1 MIRDGRQAQ
10 ATLTQAIDLFNE
22 DNLDDALPLFE
33 QSLEWYQDQKDA
45 ENEAIVHFFIGQIL
59 AAGDDIEAARSEI
72 TTAHSLFRDLGDD
85 VGRARM
91 RLELGELAYWEQH
104 YDIATRHFGRVVELL
119 TDANAEDVL
128 AMAHARLGAI
138 FTEQE
143 NVGTAQEHYTAALNL
158 YDRTGDTFSAANTL
172 IELASAIQEEEP
184 ARARRLFERG
194 RDLAQSAGSDY
205 LASMALHGLGVLHAD
220 AEEWGDAVQSYKI
233 ALELKQRCDDHEG
246 EIFTLL
252 ALGAAQQELGHEHT
266 ARQSWKKAL
275 RLARE
280 QDLGDVANVARTL
293 LEGDDVD
300 IDY

>member
-1 MIRDGRQAQ
+1 MISDEQQAQ
-10 ATLTQAIDLFNE
+10 RTLTQAVDLFNE
-22 DNLDDALPLFE
+22 KKLDDALPLFE
-33 QSLEWYQDQKDA
+33 QSLEWYEDQKDE
-45 ENEAIVHFFIGQIL
+45 ENEAIVHFFIGQIF
-59 AAGDDIEAARSEI
+59 AAADDIEGARAEI
-72 TTAHSLFRDLGDD
+72 TAAHSLFQDIGDD

-104 YDIATRHFGRVVELL
+104 YDIATRHFGRVVDVL
-119 TDANAEDVL
+119 TDNDAKDVL

-138 FTEQE
+138 FTERE
-143 NVGTAQEHYTAALNL
+143 NLGTAQEHYTTALNL
-158 YDRTGDTFSAANTL
+158 YDQTGDTFSAANTL
-172 IELASAIQEEEP
+172 LELASVVQEEEP

-220 AEEWGDAVQSYKI
+220 AEEWDEAVRSYKI

-252 ALGAAQQELGHEHT
+252 ALGAAQRELGHEHT

-280 QDLGDVANVARTL
+280 QDLDDVADVARTL
-293 LEGDDVD
+293 LEGNGVDVD
-300 IDY
+300 L

>member
-1 MIRDGRQAQ
+1 MISDERQAQ
-10 ATLTQAIDLFNE
+10 ATLTQAVDLFNAE
-22 DNLDDALPLFE
+22 NLDDALPLFE
-33 QSLEWYQDQKDA
+33 QSLEWYKDQKDK

-59 AAGDDIEAARSEI
+59 AASDDIQAARSEI
-72 TTAHSLFRDLGDD
+72 TTAHSLFRDIGDD
-85 VGRARM
+85 IGRARM

-104 YDIATRHFGRVVELL
+104 YDIATRHFERVVDVL
-119 TDANAEDVL
+119 TDTDAEDVL

-138 FTEQE
+138 FTEQD
-143 NVGTAQEHYTAALNL
+143 NPSGAQEHYSIALDL

-172 IELASAIQEEEP
+172 IEFASIIQEEEP

-194 RDLAQSAGSDY
+194 RDLAQSTGSDY

-233 ALELKQRCDDHEG
+233 ALELKQRCADHEG

-252 ALGAAQQELGHEHT
+252 ALGAAQQEIGHEHS
-266 ARQSWKKAL
+266 ARESWKKAL
-275 RLARE
+275 RLAKE
-280 QDLGDVANVARTL
+280 QNLDDVANVARTL
-293 LEGDDVD
+293 LKGDDVD